1 MRIVDLRLGVRL
13 GASFVVVL
21 LLTAVIAAIGAV
33 NILSLRSSNEQ
44 VAKVDMRRMEL
55 AQNWENDIQ
64 MNWLRTEA
72 ILKSNDLAFVEKQ
85 SREIA
90 AVSEAASKRLEQIRG
105 LLDSDRNRELFAEA
119 TQIRDAYRA
128 KRAELVKAK
137 QAGQDVGAA
146 VDTELAPMIQR
157 YSAVLGQLVDSIEH
171 QVDDNLQAVSSR
183 ANAGLVWMGVSG
195 ACALLAGLLLGF
207 LATRSVTQ
215 PLMQAVRAT
224 HAIAQG
230 DLVTPVHSG
239 RRDEMGEL
247 LEALDTMRHR
257 LADIVATVR
266 ASSETVADA
275 TAEISQG
282 NQDLSARTERQAS
295 ALEETA
301 ASMEELDS
309 TVRQNADSSQA
320 ARQLADRANAVALQG
335 GQVVAQVVETMKG
348 INDSSQRIADIIG
361 VIDGIAFQT
370 NILALNAAVEAA
382 RAGEQGRGFAV
393 VASEV
398 RALAGRSAQAAKEI
412 KQLIAAS
419 VHRVEQGSSQVDQA
433 GHTMEEVVQAIRR
446 VTDIVREISAAS
458 AEQSEGL
465 SQVSEAVSHMDQT
478 TQQNAALV
486 EQMAAAAHSMKSQAQ
501 QLVSAVAVFRL
512 AGRPDGA
519 AGAWVEAARAGVSG
533 RSAPALL
540 SEAAPG

>member
-1 MRIVDLRLGVRL
+1 MRIVDLKLGIRL
-13 GASFVVVL
+13 GASFAALL
-21 LLTAVIAAIGAV
+21 LLTAVIAAIGAI

-55 AQNWENDIQ
+55 AQDWETDIQ

-72 ILKSNDLAFVEKQ
+72 ILKSGDAAYVEKQ
-85 SREIA
+85 SKEIA
-90 AVSEAASKRLEQIRG
+90 AVSEAAGRRLEQIRG
-105 LLDSDRNRELFAEA
+105 LLDSDRNRQLFEQAS
-119 TQIRDAYRA
+119 QIRDTYRV

-146 VDTELAPMIQR
+146 VDAELAPLIQS
-157 YSAVLGQLVDSIEH
+157 YTGVIHQLVQSIET
-171 QVDDNLQAVSSR
+171 QVDHDLHAVSTR
-183 ANAGLVWMGVSG
+183 ASTGLVWMALSG
-195 ACALLAGLLLGF
+195 TCALLAGILLGY

-215 PLMQAVRAT
+215 PLLQAVHAT
-224 HAIAQG
+224 HAIAAG

-239 RRDEMGEL
+239 RRDEVGQL
-247 LEALDTMRHR
+247 LEALDAMRHR
-257 LADIVATVR
+257 LADIVTTVR
-266 ASSETVADA
+266 TSSETVADA

-282 NQDLSARTERQAS
+282 NLDLSARTERQAS

-309 TVRQNADSSQA
+309 TVRQNSDSAQA
-320 ARQLADRANAVALQG
+320 ASKLADQANVVALKG
-335 GQVVAQVVETMKG
+335 GEVVAQVVETMKG
-348 INDSSQRIADIIG
+348 INESSQRIADIIG
-361 VIDGIAFQT
+361 VIDSIAFQT

-412 KQLIAAS
+412 KHLISAS
-419 VHRVEQGSSQVDQA
+419 VGRVEQGSMQVDKA
-433 GHTMEEVVQAIRR
+433 GHTMEEVVHAIRR

-465 SQVSEAVSHMDQT
+465 SQVSEAVMHMDQT

-486 EQMAAAAHSMKSQAQ
+486 EQMAATASSMKAQAQ

-512 AGRPDGA
+512 EGA
-519 AGAWVEAARAGVSG
+519 DQ
-533 RSAPALL
+533 PALGWASSRQVAL
-540 SEAAPG
+540 PSRYAQTLLPEMAAAA

>member
-1 MRIVDLRLGVRL
+1 MRIVDLKLGIRL
-13 GASFVVVL
+13 GASFAALL
-21 LLTAVIAAIGAV
+21 LLTAVIAAIGAI

-55 AQNWENDIQ
+55 AQDWETDIQ

-72 ILKSNDLAFVEKQ
+72 ILKSGDAAYVEKQ
-85 SREIA
+85 SKEIA
-90 AVSEAASKRLEQIRG
+90 AVSEAAGKRLEQIRS
-105 LLDSDRNRELFAEA
+105 LLDSDRNRQLFEQAS
-119 TQIRDAYRA
+119 QIRDTYRI

-146 VDTELAPMIQR
+146 VDAELAPLIQS
-157 YSAVLGQLVDSIEH
+157 YTGVIHQLVQSIET
-171 QVDDNLQAVSSR
+171 QVDHDLHAVYTR
-183 ANAGLVWMGVSG
+183 ASTGLVWMALSG
-195 ACALLAGLLLGF
+195 ACALLAGILLGY
-207 LATRSVTQ
+207 LANRSVTQ
-215 PLMQAVRAT
+215 PLLQAVHAT
-224 HAIAQG
+224 HAIAAG

-239 RRDEMGEL
+239 RRDEVGQL
-247 LEALDTMRHR
+247 LEALDAMRHR
-257 LADIVATVR
+257 LADIVTTVR

-282 NQDLSARTERQAS
+282 NLDLSARTERQAS

-309 TVRQNADSSQA
+309 TVRQNSDSAQA
-320 ARQLADRANAVALQG
+320 ASKLADQANVVALKG
-335 GQVVAQVVETMKG
+335 GEVVAQVVETMKG
-348 INDSSQRIADIIG
+348 INESSQRIADIIG

-412 KQLIAAS
+412 KHLISAS
-419 VHRVEQGSSQVDQA
+419 VDRVEQGSMQVDKA
-433 GHTMEEVVQAIRR
+433 GHTMEEVVHAIRR

-465 SQVSEAVSHMDQT
+465 SQVSEAVMHMDQT

-486 EQMAAAAHSMKSQAQ
+486 EQMAATASSMKAQAK
-501 QLVSAVAVFRL
+501 QLVSTVAVFRL
-512 AGRPDGA
+512 EGA
-519 AGAWVEAARAGVSG
+519 DQSALGWSSSRQVGVPSRHAQTLMPEMAA
-533 RSAPALL
+533 
-540 SEAAPG
+540 AA